1 MPSITAILLFFL
13 YRIYQHGNKYHMTTY
28 AIILAG
34 GTGTRLGS
42 SEPKQ
47 FLELGNRPVIAW
59 SLETFNS
66 HPMVDH
72 IITVIPKAYHEKI
85 AAIIDTYS
93 ISRYLKTVNGGNT
106 RQESSWNAV
115 HSVDFAEDDILL
127 LHDAAR
133 PFVNSDII
141 RDCIVTAKKYGSAG
155 TYVPAVDTITEIDE
169 NMVNK
174 TLDRNVL
181 YYTQTPQAFRYSI
194 ILDAHLKSNDAGRGP
209 ATDDVSLVR
218 NAGYQVHAVNG
229 DYSNIKITTEYDYK
243 LAQWFC
249 SQL

>member
-1 MPSITAILLFFL
+1 
-13 YRIYQHGNKYHMTTY
+13 MTTY

-34 GTGTRLGS
+34 GSGSRLGS

-47 FLELGNRPVIAW
+47 FLELGNRPVMAW
-59 SLETFNS
+59 SLEAFNS
-66 HPMVDH
+66 HPLVDH
-72 IITVIPKAYHEKI
+72 IITVVPDAYRQRI
-85 AAIIDTYS
+85 AAIVDRYT
-93 ISRYLKTVNGGNT
+93 ISKHIQIVQGGIT
-106 RQESSWNAV
+106 RQGSSWNAV
-115 HSVDFAEDDILL
+115 RSADFAEDDILL

-141 RDCIVTAKKYGSAG
+141 KNCVVTAEKHGAAG

-169 NMVNK
+169 NTVNR
-174 TLDRNVL
+174 TLERRLL

-218 NAGYQVHAVNG
+218 NAGYQVHAVEG
-229 DYSNIKITTEYDYK
+229 DYSNIKITTEYDYR